1 MERFGLLIAVL
12 GNITALVYNIISQM
26 CRTYRAYHAR
36 RRRCVGILLMSENQV
51 NRCSSICKS
60 KTSKQRKHWIRPGRT
75 SLWWDNFVNNTV
87 VLDEWRENFRM
98 SSFFLHQQFF
108 FWHFHPRL
116 SHQCYPPLQV
126 HLLRKVVA
134 PIHFRQDY
142 NHRVSLS
149 RCQSIASAAGHP
161 DHSSAHLSN
170 SIVTTLPPPL
180 RLPEST
186 AFR

>member
-1 MERFGLLIAVL
+1 
-12 GNITALVYNIISQM
+12 M

-60 KTSKQRKHWIRPGRT
+60 KTSKQRKQWIRPGRT

-108 FWHFHPRL
+108 FCFFLAL
-116 SHQCYPPLQV
+116 SSE
-126 HLLRKVVA
+126 VVTPVLSSLA
-134 PIHFRQDY
+134 GSFAAKGSSPD
-142 NHRVSLS
+142 SLS
-149 RCQSIASAAGHP
+149 SG
-161 DHSSAHLSN
+161 L
-170 SIVTTLPPPL
+170 
-180 RLPEST
+180 
-186 AFR
+186 

>member
-1 MERFGLLIAVL
+1 MERVGLLIAVL
-12 GNITALVYNIISQM
+12 GNITALVHNIILQM
-26 CRTYRAYHAR
+26 CRTCPAYHAR
-36 RRRCVGILLMSENQV
+36 RRCCVGILLMSENQV

-60 KTSKQRKHWIRPGRT
+60 KTSKQRKHWIKPGRT

-108 FWHFHPRL
+108 QMHRWHFHSRL
-116 SHQCYPPLQV
+116 SHQCYPPLQG

-142 NHRVSLS
+142 YHRVSLPRS
-149 RCQSIASAAGHP
+149 QYHYP
-161 DHSSAHLSN
+161 
-170 SIVTTLPPPL
+170 
-180 RLPEST
+180 
-186 AFR
+186 